1 MSAPRAGR
9 RGEPAAG
16 SDHDERKGE
25 KTMTLL
31 ESLLRSGRCRLAA
44 WLAASLAVLVAAC
57 STQPREAPPAA
68 ATRPA
73 EAAAPAPAAR
83 LGTQWGEGR
92 ESRVRSVE
100 ARRLNPQQPDDVLTV
115 GYAGASG
122 VRAAV
127 GRDPQRQLNVPL
139 AQGDVEWSI
148 RDENDHPLPLQQARG
163 GGTLQVAGTEGAR
176 YVLVLRNLSE
186 RSYEVVATVDGL
198 DVLSGQPGSLSR
210 PGYVLQPQGLLRI
223 EGFRKSRDE
232 VAAFRFAAP
241 GRAYAANTP
250 AGDARNIGVIGTA
263 LFELQ
268 LPGQPP
274 APRGGADRPR
284 AFPADPSSPFAP
296 PPRYGPAR

>member
-1 MSAPRAGR
+1 
-9 RGEPAAG
+9 
-16 SDHDERKGE
+16 
-25 KTMTLL
+25 MTSL
-31 ESLLRSGRCRLAA
+31 EQLLRSGPGRLAG
-44 WLAASLAVLVAAC
+44 WLAVALAVLAAGC

-68 ATRPA
+68 ASARAA
-73 EAAAPAPAAR
+73 EAAPAPAPAAAR

-100 ARRLNPQQPDDVLTV
+100 ARRLNPERPDDVLTV

-148 RDENDHPLPLQQARG
+148 RDENDRPLPLQQARG

-176 YVLVLRNLSE
+176 YVLVLRNLSD

-198 DVLSGQPGSLSR
+198 DVLSGQPGSLGR
-210 PGYVLQPQGLLRI
+210 AGYVLQPQGLLRI

-263 LFELQ
+263 LFELEV
-268 LPGQPP
+268 PGQRPP
-274 APRGGADRPR
+274 PRIGAGRSR
-284 AFPADPSSPFAP
+284 AFPADEPSSFAP
-296 PPRYGPAR
+296 PPRYGPSR

>member
-1 MSAPRAGR
+1 
-9 RGEPAAG
+9 
-16 SDHDERKGE
+16 
-25 KTMTLL
+25 MTSL
-31 ESLLRSGRCRLAA
+31 EQLLRSGPGRLAG
-44 WLAASLAVLVAAC
+44 WLAVALAVLAAGC

-68 ATRPA
+68 ASARAA
-73 EAAAPAPAAR
+73 EAAPAPAAAR

-100 ARRLNPQQPDDVLTV
+100 ARRLNPERPDDVLTV

-148 RDENDHPLPLQQARG
+148 RDENDRPLPLQQARG

-176 YVLVLRNLSE
+176 YVLVLRNLSD

-210 PGYVLQPQGLLRI
+210 AGYVLQPQGLLRI

-263 LFELQ
+263 LFELEV
-268 LPGQPP
+268 PGQRPP
-274 APRGGADRPR
+274 PRIGAGRSR
-284 AFPADPSSPFAP
+284 AFPADEPSSFAP
-296 PPRYGPAR
+296 PPRYGPSR